1 MSAEKVLE
9 NYPSN
14 KCLERIE
21 ITMNLQVLVYV
32 GVGEVEG
39 VFLLDVGVGVGVVYP
54 PDPPFED
61 WAGAHLALGVGA
73 VNCPHFVFGVF
84 VGHSHLLTRRAW
96 LELDLTRHLF

>member
-1 MSAEKVLE
+1 MGIHVKE
-9 NYPSN
+9 
-14 KCLERIE
+14 
-21 ITMNLQVLVYV
+21 QVLVYV

>member
-1 MSAEKVLE
+1 VGIHVKE
-9 NYPSN
+9 
-14 KCLERIE
+14 
-21 ITMNLQVLVYV
+21 QVLVYV
-32 GVGEVEG
+32 EVGEVEG

-54 PDPPFED
+54 PGLPFED